1 MQAETNKEQH
11 HRTQM
16 SASLQMHQIS
26 ANAADGRKP
35 SEKDP
40 THGYADKTWL
50 DAWPNHVRTEWRQ
63 ASKADDGVHVG
74 RL

>member
-1 MQAETNKEQH
+1 MQAETNKEQN

-35 SEKDP
+35 S
-40 THGYADKTWL
+40 
-50 DAWPNHVRTEWRQ
+50 
-63 ASKADDGVHVG
+63 
-74 RL
+74 